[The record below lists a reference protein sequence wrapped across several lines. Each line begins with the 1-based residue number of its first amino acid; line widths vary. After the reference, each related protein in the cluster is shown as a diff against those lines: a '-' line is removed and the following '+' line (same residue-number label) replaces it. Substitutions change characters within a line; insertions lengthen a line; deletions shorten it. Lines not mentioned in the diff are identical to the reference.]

1 MRCRCKCR
9 CRFRCR
15 CRRRCRCDVD
25 VDVGDVGDVKRYR
38 GGVRD
43 VDDVC
48 DVDEVDVDDVKEIS
62 CQWGPQ
68 SDWGPQA
75 MQLRYH
81 DATSDNL
88 PGGSSRYFEF
98 RAIYTSSERKPRT
111 LHMHA
116 WLLATVRLVRSL
128 LLYYPLTSL

>member
-1 MRCRCKCR
+1 LTAVFSAGSTGSASVAISAVTGISSLGSSMRL
-9 CRFRCR
+9 
-15 CRRRCRCDVD
+15 
-25 VDVGDVGDVKRYR
+25 VGCAV
-38 GGVRD
+38 VRARNSFF
-43 VDDVC
+43 
-48 DVDEVDVDDVKEIS
+48 KEIS

-68 SDWGPQA
+68 SEWGPQA

-128 LLYYPLTSL
+128 LLYPLTSL